1 MIIGGQIMNHDY
13 VFNCVLVT
21 KKREPEKIGQATIP
35 SSKDRDL
42 SAEREVVA
50 QTQSHQTP
58 YLKPNRGFRAEA

>member
-21 KKREPEKIGQATIP
+21 KKREPEQIGQATTP
-35 SSKDRDL
+35 SKDRDL

-50 QTQSHQTP
+50 QTQSHPTP
-58 YLKPNRGFRAEA
+58 YSKSNRGFRAEA